1 MIKTPIEC
9 LSEKSNI
16 EISYLELGDEV
27 QLIRPSEAIEAI
39 EAYHNQFESK
49 WISIEDKPTPDFDG
63 EYLCVVLES
72 EECGQT
78 YFRQRV
84 MQCLFNI
91 WVVKFNQSVIAW
103 MKLPPMSFSVPPN
116 PTT

>member
-1 MIKTPIEC
+1 MIKTPIEI
-9 LSEKSNI
+9 LSE
-16 EISYLELGDEV
+16 V
-27 QLIRPSEAIEAI
+27 THHPIEALQNESYTKVKYTFRAM

>member
-1 MIKTPIEC
+1 MIKTPQEA
-9 LSEKSNI
+9 LKP
-16 EISYLELGDEV
+16 YLTKV
-27 QLIRPSEAIEAI
+27 QGEYVVTESCALKAI
-39 EAYHNQFESK
+39 EAYHNQFDSK

-103 MKLPPMSFSVPPN
+103 MKLPPMSFSVPPK